1 MTENALTTAAK
12 AIGDSIIS
20 DRRDIHQYPELA
32 YHEERTSAKVAERL
46 RALGIDT
53 RTGLAQTGVVG
64 LIEGRG
70 EGKTVLLRADMDAL
84 AMQETGEVEYKSRND
99 GVMHACGHDGHT
111 AMLLGAA
118 KLLQERRDSFSGRV
132 KLMFQPAE
140 EGGAGAL
147 RMIEDGL
154 LEAPSV
160 DAGFALHVTGI
171 LPAGQVWV
179 SDDNVT
185 ASSDRFSITVRAHG
199 GHAASPHLAVDPVVV
214 SAHIVTA
221 LQTLVSRETDPM
233 TPAVVTIGQLTAGTT
248 SNVIPDTAVM
258 RGTVRTYSTALQ
270 DQMELRISELARGI
284 AMAMRADAEVEYVR
298 LYPPTVNHPAEAQLM
313 RDSIAGALGNRAN
326 VTLDPLMGGEDFS
339 FVLQKVPGAFGMIG
353 VRKPEWQEPKVN
365 HNAAFDMDEEVLPL
379 GTAVLASTALR
390 YLGASS

>member
-1 MTENALTTAAK
+1 MTDSALTKAAN
-12 AIGDSIIS
+12 AISDSIIA
-20 DRRDIHQYPELA
+20 DRRDIHQFPELA

-46 RALGIDT
+46 RVLGIDT

-64 LIEGRG
+64 VIEGSG

-118 KLLQERRDSFSGRV
+118 KLLQDRRDSFKGRV

-154 LEAPSV
+154 LEDPSV

-171 LPAGQVWV
+171 LPAGHVWV

-185 ASSDRFSITVRAHG
+185 ASSDRFTITVRAHG

-221 LQTLVSRETDPM
+221 LQTLVSREADPLS
-233 TPAVVTIGQLTAGTT
+233 PAVVTIGQLTAGTT

-258 RGTVRTYSTALQ
+258 RGTVRTYSTGLQ
-270 DQMELRISELARGI
+270 DQLELRISELARGI
-284 AMAMRADAEVEYVR
+284 AMAMRAEAEVEYVR
-298 LYPPTVNHPAEAQLM
+298 MYPPTVNHPAEAQLM
-313 RDSIAGALGNRAN
+313 RDSIAATLGDQAN
-326 VTLDPLMGGEDFS
+326 VSLDPLMGGEDFS

-353 VRKPEWQEPKVN
+353 VRKAEWREPKVN
-365 HNAAFDMDEEVLPL
+365 HNAAFDMDEDVLPL

-390 YLGASS
+390 FLGAES

>member
-1 MTENALTTAAK
+1 M
-12 AIGDSIIS
+12 
-20 DRRDIHQYPELA
+20 
-32 YHEERTSAKVAERL
+32 
-46 RALGIDT
+46 
-53 RTGLAQTGVVG
+53 
-64 LIEGRG
+64 IEGSG

-118 KLLQERRDSFSGRV
+118 KLLQDRRDSFKGRV

-154 LEAPSV
+154 LEDPSV

-171 LPAGQVWV
+171 LPAGHVWV

-185 ASSDRFSITVRAHG
+185 ASSDRFTITVRAHG

-221 LQTLVSRETDPM
+221 LQTLVSREADPLS
-233 TPAVVTIGQLTAGTT
+233 PAVVTIGQLTAGTT

-258 RGTVRTYSTALQ
+258 RGTVRTYSTGLQ
-270 DQMELRISELARGI
+270 DQLELRISELARGI
-284 AMAMRADAEVEYVR
+284 AMAMRAEAEVEYVR
-298 LYPPTVNHPAEAQLM
+298 MYPPTVNHPAEAQLM
-313 RDSIAGALGNRAN
+313 RDSIAATLGDQAN
-326 VTLDPLMGGEDFS
+326 VSLDPLMGGEDFS

-353 VRKPEWQEPKVN
+353 VRKAEWREPKVN
-365 HNAAFDMDEEVLPL
+365 HNAAFDMDEDVLPL

-390 YLGASS
+390 FLGAES